1 MNQYSSNSEDGNKQY
16 TEHDTGRIER
26 THAWLRQG
34 VLPVVVISSVKQGL
48 EIAEGLCAG
57 GITQIE
63 ITLRTPAALQAM
75 GEIAKQFP
83 DMRLSAGTVLT
94 AEQFDQSA
102 DQGATLFISPGLTE
116 KLAEHALK
124 KNYAWVPGV
133 ATASEMMRGLELGFE
148 LLKFFP
154 AMAAGG
160 PKALAGITAP
170 LAAARVVPT
179 GGVTLENLPQ
189 WREINAVQ
197 AVGGTWLTA
206 GLDGV
211 ANVAKVVEQRA
222 AQAVAAWNGTV
233 LV

>member
-1 MNQYSSNSEDGNKQY
+1 MSTQH
-16 TEHDTGRIER
+16 TPTTRAER
-26 THAWLRQG
+26 TRHWLQQG
-34 VLPVVVISSVKQGL
+34 VLPVVVIANVKQGL

-63 ITLRTPAALQAM
+63 ITLRTPEAMQAM
-75 GEIAKQFP
+75 SEIAKRFP
-83 DMRLSAGTVLT
+83 DVKLSAGTVLT
-94 AEQFDQSA
+94 PAQFDQAA
-102 DQGATLFISPGLTE
+102 DLGATLFISPGLTE
-116 KLAEHALK
+116 TLAEHALK
-124 KNYAWVPGV
+124 HGYAWVPGV
-133 ATASEMMRGLELGFE
+133 ATASEMMRALELGFE

-179 GGVTLENLPQ
+179 GGVTLENMAQ
-189 WREINAVQ
+189 WREIKAVQ

-206 GLDGV
+206 GLDQV
-211 ANVAKVVEQRA
+211 SDVAKVVEQRA
-222 AQAVAAWNGTV
+222 ALAMAAWNNTV

>member
-1 MNQYSSNSEDGNKQY
+1 MNQSSSHPENNAQRI
-16 TEHDTGRIER
+16 GR
-26 THAWLRQG
+26 TNAWLRQG

-48 EIAEGLCAG
+48 DIAEGLCAG

-116 KLAEHALK
+116 ALAAHALK

-133 ATASEMMRGLELGFE
+133 ATASEMMRALELGFE

-160 PKALAGITAP
+160 PKTLAGITAP

-189 WREINAVQ
+189 WREIQAVE

-206 GLDGV
+206 GLDSV
-211 ANVAKVVEQRA
+211 ADVAKVVEQRA

>member
-1 MNQYSSNSEDGNKQY
+1 MSTPHTPE
-16 TEHDTGRIER
+16 TRAER
-26 THAWLRQG
+26 TRHWLQQG
-34 VLPVVVISSVKQGL
+34 VLPVVVIANVKQGL

-63 ITLRTPAALQAM
+63 ITLRTPEAMQAM
-75 GEIAKQFP
+75 SEIAKRFP
-83 DMRLSAGTVLT
+83 DLKLSAGTVLAT
-94 AEQFDQSA
+94 AQFDQAA
-102 DQGATLFISPGLTE
+102 DMGATLFISPGLTE
-116 KLAEHALK
+116 TLAEHALK
-124 KNYAWVPGV
+124 HGHAWVPGV
-133 ATASEMMRGLELGFE
+133 ATASEMMRALELGFE

-179 GGVTLENLPQ
+179 GGVTLENMAQ
-189 WREINAVQ
+189 WREIKAVQ

-206 GLDGV
+206 GLDQV
-211 ANVAKVVEQRA
+211 SDVAKVVEQRA
-222 AQAVAAWNGTV
+222 ALAMAAWNNTV

>member
-1 MNQYSSNSEDGNKQY
+1 MNDNRND
-16 TEHDTGRIER
+16 HRIER
-26 THAWLRQG
+26 THGWLRQG
-34 VLPVVVISSVKQGL
+34 VLPVVVIPNVKQGL

-63 ITLRTPAALQAM
+63 ITLRTPEALHAL
-75 GEIAKQFP
+75 GEIAKRFP
-83 DMRLSAGTVLT
+83 NMRVSAGTVLT
-94 AEQFDQSA
+94 PEQFDQSA
-102 DQGATLFISPGLTE
+102 DLGATLFISPGLTE
-116 KLAEHALK
+116 TLAEHALK
-124 KNYAWVPGV
+124 KGYAWVPGV

-170 LAAARVVPT
+170 LAAARIVPT
-179 GGVTLENLPQ
+179 GGVTIENLPQ
-189 WREINAVQ
+189 WHEIKAVQ
-197 AVGGTWLTA
+197 AVGGTWLTT
-206 GLDGV
+206 GLDQV
-211 ANVAKVVEQRA
+211 ADVAKAVEQRA